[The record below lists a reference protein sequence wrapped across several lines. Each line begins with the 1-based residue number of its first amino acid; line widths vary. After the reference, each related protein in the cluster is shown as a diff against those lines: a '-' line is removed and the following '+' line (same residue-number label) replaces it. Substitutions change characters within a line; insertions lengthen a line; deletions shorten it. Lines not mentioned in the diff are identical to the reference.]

1 MVKSYR
7 RASITRTTARS
18 NVFGCQH
25 PLLCSGCWP
34 LGNIPHSD
42 RLSSTSR
49 VRRKPFAKK
58 RTPMRCTILR
68 DSVNLLWHPGLRY
81 IREPEK
87 ENRKENVG
95 DFEID
100 YFLSLYSV
108 CVRSRLAVWL
118 RSMAWVTSWVALV
131 WLVNHGLAGSC

>member
-1 MVKSYR
+1 
-7 RASITRTTARS
+7 
-18 NVFGCQH
+18 
-25 PLLCSGCWP
+25 
-34 LGNIPHSD
+34 
-42 RLSSTSR
+42 
-49 VRRKPFAKK
+49 
-58 RTPMRCTILR
+58 MRCTILR